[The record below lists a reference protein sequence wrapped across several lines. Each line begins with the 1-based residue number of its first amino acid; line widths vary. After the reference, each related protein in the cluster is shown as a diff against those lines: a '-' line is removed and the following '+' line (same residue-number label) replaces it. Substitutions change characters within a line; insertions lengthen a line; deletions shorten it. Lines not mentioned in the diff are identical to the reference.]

1 MDEGD
6 NRLSFYVADTAGNIR
21 SFGKDLHVDVTP
33 PQLSILEDLNG
44 QSTAESHVYLE
55 GHTEGG
61 AALTLNGK
69 PVETKNGYFSVR
81 CSLSVGKN
89 RLELLATDA
98 AGNQASYSA
107 VVERPWFSAQILL
120 WVLCIA
126 VAAALLVIYGVLF
139 IRARRRKK

>member
-1 MDEGD
+1 M
-6 NRLSFYVADTAGNIR
+6 
-21 SFGKDLHVDVTP
+21 
-33 PQLSILEDLNG
+33 
-44 QSTAESHVYLE
+44 
-55 GHTEGG
+55 
-61 AALTLNGK
+61 
-69 PVETKNGYFSVR
+69 R